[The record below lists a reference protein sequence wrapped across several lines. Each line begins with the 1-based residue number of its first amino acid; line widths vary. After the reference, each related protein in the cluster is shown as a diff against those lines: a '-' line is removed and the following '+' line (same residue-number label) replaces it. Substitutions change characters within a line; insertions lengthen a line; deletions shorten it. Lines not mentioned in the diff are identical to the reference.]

1 MFIKWKPV
9 PITLLRDFPKAN
21 GISDLG
27 EQGFGLIVC
36 KLHLAY

>member
-1 MFIKWKPV
+1 MFIKWKSV
-9 PITLLRDFPKAN
+9 PTMLLGGFPKADR
-21 GISDLG
+21 ISDLG